1 MSNIYRVTISES
13 DSSSLNSVDL
23 DGAVTYA
30 DSDTGLESMSSAET
44 PNKQCSLCVDS
55 NNDNKVDSLRQEVTT
70 LKCDKLDLL
79 RQNVVSI
86 LHSNT
91 LFLLITENVPKNS
104 NALTNF
110 NMKN

>member
-1 MSNIYRVTISES
+1 MFIFSVFRTAISES
-13 DSSSLNSVDL
+13 DSSSLNSIDL

-55 NNDNKVDSLRQEVTT
+55 SNDNNKVDTLRQEVTR

-86 LHSNT
+86 SR
-91 LFLLITENVPKNS
+91 
-104 NALTNF
+104 
-110 NMKN
+110 